1 MRTDVECRSPGLI
14 STFSSSA
21 HHWCL
26 LNGGIREPHGLEC
39 TLSTTQFADYS
50 HARRVATISEEVTV
64 LQEALGT
71 REAKPDPRLLGA
83 SRHRRQIG
91 SVGLLLF
98 LLLLLSVGVWPP
110 CAAAAAA
117 AAVVTATSKPP
128 NDEVLPHEDSGP
140 LDLPLCD
147 CVGGVQDAA
156 KATTSSCS
164 LSFSMP
170 GFELCFVP
178 PSYCAEVESTDSLAA
193 AVSQTPNYD
202 KDAVDL
208 WQQSAKWAKLEKQA
222 KLLETMLP
230 VSEAPA
236 CRCWALGSARVAPCD
251 HQGLQGIERPWV
263 ESTAPDH
270 QQQPIFSLPINLDS
284 PSPLQKHEANS
295 PPTRTGL
302 GGSFSDKGAADVTG
316 YIEGKADQEPLLQSS
331 LLSTG
336 EEKSRR
342 LSIRGGTSGSKIPAT
357 REAAVKVG
365 SGCHASCFTC
375 GGPGRDQCLSC
386 PNQLPY
392 PYIPPKDEKPTAF
405 HKEDSPANQNS
416 DGSLY
421 HALIAAHRNGSGYC
435 IPLAFGKEET
445 AAASAAAAEA
455 PDDWCLATSSACTT
469 ASASAW
475 WASTSGSWFT
485 GKPDDHCHPTCS
497 ACRADC
503 CTGKPDNCLACKGTR
518 RVFHP
523 IYRDGT
529 GRCLDVTQPES
540 ESESNS
546 SPSAWEGREATPDPP
561 ASSED
566 DEGTAFGAS
575 SVETSGETEEK
586 RQRGSQSTKGSGL
599 RNTLSFLP
607 RRSICES
614 LPQRVRDMP
623 IRAWSQLMFIHAD
636 NNLEE
641 SALLDLDEM
650 LHPWRGE
657 VVKRNARAASHGRG
671 TPPLP
676 IGGSAL
682 PGPGAHEALED
693 LYLVVLI
700 DRSHQASSTDMG
712 TVHACPQLEYSKL
725 GQGAR
730 EIPGTSEVE
739 LDTKMAFELLRIH
752 LQDGRREWLLLRA
765 LGEVDM
771 NDPVVLQTTVTRF
784 LDMFP
789 SRHYAVTLWNHGS
802 AWAGFGDDESN
813 PNNQPMS
820 IHDIAAG
827 LTNGIRG
834 SKLGK
839 VDRAFRLSLL
849 GFDACLMGSYDV
861 LEALAPLTHFFLASE
876 ENEPGHGWNYRS
888 MDPTTL
894 NRKPPPLYRTAT
906 AFEYGTRFV
915 TSYGLHPPSSNALT
929 LALIEVRTFNEF
941 KQKFE
946 ELLETF
952 SIRGCRM
959 LGLCSCYDLSD
970 FLANLLQQFASDE
983 NEFGKISLQ
992 SYEEDDEFQPA
1003 AFKSRGWALPPGAT
1017 KPRALQ
1023 QSAQPRPSV
1032 NALGAATRAL
1042 TDKVVAARFLFRKM
1056 VVAEVG
1062 SREPGRYGGLSIY
1075 FPDPNM
1081 AVNCKTQRN
1090 ASSWA
1095 RRYTSTIRTKFSSFV
1110 TSVLTNR
1117 KGSVCYAPWGST
1129 GGTGDSTPSLPQPG
1143 AEKPQ
1148 WFGFATIHGSQRDGP
1163 EIIVT
1168 STSQATMTDAEMK
1181 GSEVPFGFPSPFADR
1196 QPESGSPSPAPREN
1210 LDAASDEVA
1219 ASLREFTLVQGWW
1232 DSQVWTLKQLVRLED
1247 PLKDPRPPGHNN
1259 ANSGGS
1265 KEFEVE
1271 SIVVAL
1277 QDGPASSR
1285 ANSARTTSISFPF
1298 LFFKDALD
1306 AECLEDPLLHMEA
1319 LSKPRALGN
1328 DAPSSNARGTSV
1340 RHRMHQFSAPGIQPR
1355 YLRDNDTSTAGS
1367 INGEQQAKRY
1377 VLSTTVLPLGIPMT
1391 YDEASGWD
1399 GLATPNSSAG
1409 AAHEAGGSEKPLASF
1424 YSHAQSDSEEEEMR
1438 PRNLGSSP
1446 VGTAAWLLHERL
1458 GREPQRDARGQRQC
1472 GIRAYLLAEWDE
1484 QQQSVSDPVLYVVEN
1499 ELATEWPRAKGGL
1512 LRPIEHRLKRKLL
1525 SAEEVRELLEVSK
1538 RLDGSGLPGQGS
1550 SSPASRRKAR
1560 RLPDSSSAGVGFRG
1574 SSSLD
1579 QTKSTSMKSPLSK
1592 DSSSFK
1598 APQGLRDIPR
1608 NVAATVLE
1616 ESLGKS
1622 TFFWNIAS
1630 EANKLI
1636 LQPKSVSRV
1645 LEQRRASTSA
1655 TAEAAKR
1662 RHIERPVVGIIAQD
1676 IFDQRSVITN
1686 SLPLIQRNEPGN
1698 SHGVWE
1704 SVGQAFG
1711 ILGSPSEGNG
1721 APTTPISITTCPSH
1735 WLGDGICDDLCDTP
1749 KHNFDKGDCP
1759 HRNRFAEYLLE
1770 QQEVHLLMRDSIQ
1783 WLRINA

>member
-1 MRTDVECRSPGLI
+1 MQAKAQGPFPLFLLTC
-14 STFSSSA
+14 SSGPAWNSGNA
-21 HHWCL
+21 CIRDFQGF
-26 LNGGIREPHGLEC
+26 GGA
-39 TLSTTQFADYS
+39 LSSHQFAAS
-50 HARRVATISEEVTV
+50 HTARVEALSEEVAL
-64 LQEALGT
+64 LQEVIGR
-71 REAKPDPRLLGA
+71 REAKPNQLLLGL
-83 SRHRRQIG
+83 SRHRLQIG
-91 SVGLLLF
+91 SVGVLLF

-117 AAVVTATSKPP
+117 AAVTPSKQSSMHEASQQ
-128 NDEVLPHEDSGP
+128 EVSAL
-140 LDLPLCD
+140 LDFPVCD
-147 CVGGVQDAA
+147 CVGAPSHA
-156 KATTSSCS
+156 PKALESSCS
-164 LSFSMP
+164 LSFSVP
-170 GFELCFVP
+170 GFDLCFIP
-178 PSYCAEVESTDSLAA
+178 RSHCAEVNSPDSLAA
-193 AVSQTPNYD
+193 AITEPHNYD
-202 KDAVDL
+202 RSAIER
-208 WQQSAKWAKLEKQA
+208 WQRSTEWAQLQEQA
-222 KLLETMLP
+222 KLLETTHP
-230 VSEAPA
+230 VAEVPA
-236 CRCWALGSARVAPCD
+236 CRCWVLGSARVAPCD
-251 HQGLQGIERPWV
+251 HQGLQGIEPSWLETVQPFR
-263 ESTAPDH
+263 SKFNG
-270 QQQPIFSLPINLDS
+270 QQQTLFYPALSHDFPDYFQERIT
-284 PSPLQKHEANS
+284 S
-295 PPTRTGL
+295 PPTRTAAEA
-302 GGSFSDKGAADVTG
+302 SVFDRSAADLARHF
-316 YIEGKADQEPLLQSS
+316 EREAQQQLNPKSFLPLS
-331 LLSTG
+331 G
-336 EEKSRR
+336 EEGSRR
-342 LSIRGGTSGSKIPAT
+342 LSIRGIPSGNSSRAPS
-357 REAAVKVG
+357 AAEVNAS
-365 SGCHASCFTC
+365 SGCHLSCLTC
-375 GGPGRDQCLSC
+375 GGPRRDQCWSC
-386 PNQLPY
+386 RNQLPY
-392 PYIPPKDEKPTAF
+392 PYAPPKKENPSSSFHGEDATA
-405 HKEDSPANQNS
+405 DSNS
-416 DGSLY
+416 EGSTY
-421 HALIAAHRNGSGYC
+421 YALIVAHRNGSGYC
-435 IPLAFGKEET
+435 IPLAFGREET
-445 AAASAAAAEA
+445 SAASAASGASAAAGEA
-455 PDDWCLATSSACTT
+455 ANDWCLATSSACSTA

-475 WASTSGSWFT
+475 WAGSGSWF
-485 GKPDDHCHPTCS
+485 KDHPDDHCHPTCS

-503 CTGKPDNCLACKGTR
+503 CKGKPDNCLACKGTR

-523 IYRDGT
+523 TYRDGT
-529 GRCLDVTQPES
+529 GRCLDVTQPAS
-540 ESESNS
+540 ESET
-546 SPSAWEGREATPDPP
+546 EANHSVGGGSDAAPGAP

-566 DEGTAFGAS
+566 GGENSASGNGSSNVLSSLLNSILSAAS
-575 SVETSGETEEK
+575 SAEPSETEEG
-586 RQRGSQSTKGSGL
+586 RQTGPHSTKGSGL

-682 PGPGAHEALED
+682 PGPGGHEALED

-725 GQGAR
+725 GQGTR

-827 LTNGIRG
+827 LANGIHG

-839 VDRAFRLSLL
+839 VDRSFRLSLL

-992 SYEEDDEFQPA
+992 SYEEGDEFQLA
-1003 AFKSRGWALPPGAT
+1003 AFKRGGWAPPPGIA

-1023 QSAQPRPSV
+1023 HAAQQRPTV

-1081 AVNCKTQRN
+1081 AAGLHF
-1090 ASSWA
+1090 ASA
-1095 RRYTSTIRTKFSSFV
+1095 
-1110 TSVLTNR
+1110 
-1117 KGSVCYAPWGST
+1117 
-1129 GGTGDSTPSLPQPG
+1129 
-1143 AEKPQ
+1143 
-1148 WFGFATIHGSQRDGP
+1148 GFATIRDSHRGGA

-1181 GSEVPFGFPSPFADR
+1181 GSEAPFGYPSSFASLR
-1196 QPESGSPSPAPREN
+1196 PESGASSTASRETP
-1210 LDAASDEVA
+1210 DAGSDDVA
-1219 ASLREFTLVQGWW
+1219 ATLREFTLVQGWW
-1232 DSQVWTLKQLVRLED
+1232 DTQVWTLKQLVRLED
-1247 PLKDPRPPGHNN
+1247 PLKDPRPPGLNGN
-1259 ANSGGS
+1259 PAGS

-1319 LSKPRALGN
+1319 LSKPGALN
-1328 DAPSSNARGTSV
+1328 SEAPDSNARGTSV
-1340 RHRMHQFSAPGIQPR
+1340 RHRMPQSSAPGIQPR
-1355 YLRDNDTSTAGS
+1355 YLRDNDASAAGS
-1367 INGEQQAKRY
+1367 TNGEQRY
-1377 VLSTTVLPLGIPMT
+1377 VLSTTVLPLGIPT
-1391 YDEASGWD
+1391 THDEVTARGD
-1399 GLATPNSSAG
+1399 IATPDSSG
-1409 AAHEAGGSEKPLASF
+1409 DVGSEPGGREKPSASF
-1424 YSHAQSDSEEEEMR
+1424 YPDAQSDPREGEMR

-1472 GIRAYLLAEWDE
+1472 GARAYLLAEWDE
-1484 QQQSVSDPVLYVVEN
+1484 QQQVVSDPVLYVVEN
-1499 ELATEWPRAKGGL
+1499 ELATEWPRARGGL
-1512 LRPIEHRLKRKLL
+1512 LRPIEHRLRRKLL
-1525 SAEEVRELLEVSK
+1525 SPEEVRGLLEVSE
-1538 RLDGSGLPGQGS
+1538 RDGSGLSEQRGGRLAAS
-1550 SSPASRRKAR
+1550 SKSTRLADGINAGLGFRRNSHVHHRK
-1560 RLPDSSSAGVGFRG
+1560 SAGM
-1574 SSSLD
+1574 
-1579 QTKSTSMKSPLSK
+1579 QYPLKK
-1592 DSSSFK
+1592 DASSFK
-1598 APQGLRDIPR
+1598 APQGVRDFPK
-1608 NVAATVLE
+1608 NVVATVLE
-1616 ESLGKS
+1616 EYLGKA
-1622 TFFWNIAS
+1622 TFSWNIAS
-1630 EANKLI
+1630 EANKLV

-1645 LEQRRASTSA
+1645 LEQRRASNSA
-1655 TAEAAKR
+1655 TAEAAKKR
-1662 RHIERPVVGIIAQD
+1662 RIERVRIPHVVHEISLTGIQIAQ
-1676 IFDQRSVITN
+1676 
-1686 SLPLIQRNEPGN
+1686 
-1698 SHGVWE
+1698 GVWE
-1704 SVGQAFG
+1704 TVGHAFG
-1711 ILGSPSEGNG
+1711 ILGSPPEGSG
-1721 APTTPISITTCPSH
+1721 APSTPISITTCPSH

-1749 KHNFDKGDCP
+1749 KYAHPDT
-1759 HRNRFAEYLLE
+1759 
-1770 QQEVHLLMRDSIQ
+1770 RDSP
-1783 WLRINA
+1783 LGLNRKFV